1 VDKNMSDNVTDK
13 DFGALEAEVRIL
25 IKEVHLLRQEMAQVN
40 AVINQGKGG
49 LYVLLLTAGI
59 VGSAVTLL
67 VKKIFSL

>member
-1 VDKNMSDNVTDK
+1 MSDNVTDK

-40 AVINQGKGG
+40 AVIKQGKGG

>member
-1 VDKNMSDNVTDK
+1 MSDNVTDK

-25 IKEVHLLRQEMAQVN
+25 IKEVHLLRQEMAKVN

-59 VGSAVTLL
+59 VGSAITLL

>member
-1 VDKNMSDNVTDK
+1 MSDNVTDK

-49 LYVLLLTAGI
+49 LYVLLLSAGAL
-59 VGSAVTLL
+59 GSAITLF
-67 VKKIFSL
+67 VKKIFGV